1 MPGLELVDWPADRTL
16 VVSGSP
22 RALRIPLTIR
32 NPSGAAAMLAE
43 PSFAEMRR
51 AGDGAQLSAAASPLF
66 LNVPANGVADG
77 RVRLR
82 LDAATA
88 PGRYEGQVRMGDI
101 TRTIVIEVL
110 PETKLEVEPAP
121 VVLDASEGRDQ
132 QVTARFENR
141 GNVSLL
147 IDADGSYPLFKE
159 IAGGAEPVG
168 PKAASPLGG
177 VLEQLIGRAPN
188 LEPAGEVELTSRDV
202 PLSLAPG
209 ASGFATLTVKLPEGM
224 SPTDRY
230 HVFAP
235 LYASDLHIVIVTA
248 AKPRSVLKPGGSG
261 KETRA

>member
-32 NPSGAAAMLAE
+32 NPSGAPAMLAE
-43 PSFAEMRR
+43 PSLAELQRTE
-51 AGDGAQLSAAASPLF
+51 DGARLSAAASPLF

-88 PGRYEGQVRMGDI
+88 PGRYQGQVRMGDI

-110 PETKLEVEPAP
+110 PEAKLDVRPAP
-121 VVLDASEGRDQ
+121 VVMDASEGRDQ
-132 QVTARFENR
+132 HVTARFENR
-141 GNVSLL
+141 GNVPLL
-147 IDADGSYPLFKE
+147 IDADGTYPLFKE
-159 IAGGAEPVG
+159 IAGGGESVG

-177 VLEQLIGRAPN
+177 VLEQLIGRTPN
-188 LEPAGEVELTSRDV
+188 LAPAGEVELTS
-202 PLSLAPG
+202 PNGALSLAPG
-209 ASGFATLTVKLPEGM
+209 ESGFATLTVKLPGGM
-224 SPTDRY
+224 SATDRY

-248 AKPRSVLKPGGSG
+248 AKPRTVPKPSGSA